1 MADNT
6 SHPSLRLRS
15 SEHRVLLVAGDLL
28 ASVIAVLS
36 ALQLW
41 KLNILRDLVFRG
53 YRPTLTQNVLHEP
66 FWVFLSPSYVDNVLN
81 EFFVRLH
88 IPFWFY
94 FLPLGWVLLMIELY
108 DPHVAASWRRTLH
121 GIEIAA
127 FLGIVAYSLIF
138 ITTQDPNALPRI
150 GVGAFLVIAS
160 LLTLGWRALYIRIYN
175 APQLKRRVLVVGAGK
190 AGAALVQTFNKLKPP
205 PFNLIGFIDD
215 DPRKSKRT
223 FEGFPVISSSRRLLQ
238 AVENYRISDIVVAIT
253 GEIRG
258 ETFQAILDAQERG
271 IEVTRMPIL
280 YEEMA
285 GRVPVHHLEAD
296 WMIRSFT
303 DEMRVSRF
311 YEFVKRSMDIL
322 GGLAGLLLF
331 GVSFPFIMIATWMD
345 SGFPIFYGQTRL
357 GQGGQIFKIY
367 KYRTMYQGAEAD
379 GEAKLAVENDPRVTR
394 VGNFL
399 RQTRLDE
406 LPQFWNIL
414 NGEMS
419 LVGPRAER
427 PELVSEFQKQIPFYR
442 ARLLVKPGL
451 TGWAQINYGYV
462 ANVTET
468 VVKLE
473 YDLYYIKHRS
483 MFMDIMIVLRTIGT
497 VLSRKGR

>member
-6 SHPSLRLRS
+6 SRPSLRLRS
-15 SEHRVLLVAGDLL
+15 SEHRILLILGDFVASIASDFAAIYVWRLYLYHKLL
-28 ASVIAVLS
+28 SEYYNIRPERAWELVTLSV
-36 ALQLW
+36 
-41 KLNILRDLVFRG
+41 K
-53 YRPTLTQNVLHEP
+53 
-66 FWVFLSPSYVDNVLN
+66 
-81 EFFVRLH
+81 

-94 FLPLGWVLLMIELY
+94 LLPIGWLLLMVELY
-108 DPHVAASWRRTLH
+108 DLHVAASWRRTLRS
-121 GIEIAA
+121 IEVAA
-127 FLGIVAYSLIF
+127 FIGIVVYSLVF
-138 ITTQDPNALPRI
+138 ITFEDPNALPRI
-150 GVGAFLVIAS
+150 GIGAFLVIAS
-160 LLTLGWRALYIRIYN
+160 LLTVGWRALYIRLYTS
-175 APQLKRRVLVVGAGK
+175 PELMRRVLVVGAGK
-190 AGAALVQTFNKLKPP
+190 AGLALAQTFNKLKPP

-215 DPRKSKRT
+215 DPHKSKRT
-223 FEGFPVISSSRRLLQ
+223 FEGFPVVASSRRLLQ
-238 AVENYRISDIVVAIT
+238 IVEFYHISDIVVAIT

-258 ETFQAILDAQERG
+258 TTFQAILDAQEHG
-271 IEVTRMPIL
+271 VEVTRMPIL

-285 GRVPVHHLEAD
+285 GRVPVHHLESD

-311 YEFVKRSMDIL
+311 YEFVKRLMDVL
-322 GGLAGLLLF
+322 GGVIGLLFF
-331 GVSFPFIMIATWMD
+331 GISFPFILIATWID
-345 SGFPIFYGQTRL
+345 SGFPIFYAQSRL
-357 GQGGQIFKIY
+357 GQGGQVFKIY
-367 KYRTMYQGAEAD
+367 KYRTMHREAEAD
-379 GEAKLAVENDPRVTR
+379 GEARLALENDPRVTR

-427 PELVSEFQKQIPFYR
+427 PELVAEFQKQIPFYR

-462 ANVTET
+462 ANVKET

-483 MFMDIMIVLRTIGT
+483 LIMDIMIVLRTLGT
-497 VLSRKGR
+497 VMSRKGR

>member
-6 SHPSLRLRS
+6 SRPGFRLRP
-15 SEHRVLLVAGDLL
+15 SEHRILLVLGDLV
-28 ASVIAVLS
+28 ASIASDFAAIYVWRLYLYYKLIAVHLRPERAWSLVTLS
-36 ALQLW
+36 V
-41 KLNILRDLVFRG
+41 K
-53 YRPTLTQNVLHEP
+53 
-66 FWVFLSPSYVDNVLN
+66 
-81 EFFVRLH
+81 

-94 FLPLGWVLLMIELY
+94 LLPLGWLLLMVELY
-108 DPHVAASWRRTLH
+108 DPHIAANWRKTLR
-121 GIEIAA
+121 GIAIAA
-127 FLGIVAYSLIF
+127 FIGIVVYSLIF
-138 ITTQDPNALPRI
+138 IGYHDPNDLPRI
-150 GVGAFLVIAS
+150 GFGAFLIIAS
-160 LLTLGWRALYIRIYN
+160 LLTLGWRAFYIRLYTS
-175 APQLKRRVLVVGAGK
+175 PGLMRRVLVIGAGK
-190 AGAALVQTFNKLKPP
+190 AGLTLARTFNKLSPP
-205 PFNLIGFIDD
+205 PFNLVGFIDD
-215 DPRKSKRT
+215 DPHKSKHS
-223 FEGFPVISSSRRLLQ
+223 FEGFPVIASSRRLLQ
-238 AVENYRISDIVVAIT
+238 IVEFYHVSDIVIAIT

-258 ETFQAILDAQERG
+258 TTFQAILDAQEHG
-271 IEVTRMPIL
+271 VEVTRMPIL

-303 DEMRVSRF
+303 DEMRVSKF
-311 YEFVKRSMDIL
+311 YEFVKRLMDMV
-322 GGLAGLLLF
+322 GGAAGLLLF
-331 GVSFPFIMIATWMD
+331 GISFPFIMIATWID
-345 SGFPIFYGQTRL
+345 SGSPIFYAQTRL
-357 GQGGQIFKIY
+357 GHGGRVFKIY
-367 KYRTMYQGAEAD
+367 KYRTMHPGAEAD

-394 VGNFL
+394 IGNFL

-406 LPQFWNIL
+406 LPQFWNVL

-427 PELVSEFQKQIPFYR
+427 PELVAEYQKQIPFYR

-483 MFMDIMIVLRTIGT
+483 LMMDILIVLRTIGT

>member
-6 SHPSLRLRS
+6 SRPSFRLRS
-15 SEHRVLLVAGDLL
+15 SEHRILLILGDLVASIASDFAAIYLWRLYLYHKLL
-28 ASVIAVLS
+28 SEHYNYYIRPERAWELVTLSVKV
-36 ALQLW
+36 
-41 KLNILRDLVFRG
+41 
-53 YRPTLTQNVLHEP
+53 
-66 FWVFLSPSYVDNVLN
+66 
-81 EFFVRLH
+81 
-88 IPFWFY
+88 PFWFY
-94 FLPLGWVLLMIELY
+94 LLPIGWLLLMVELY
-108 DPHVAASWRRTLH
+108 DLHVAASWRRTLRS
-121 GIEIAA
+121 IEIAA
-127 FLGIVAYSLIF
+127 FIGIVVYSLVF
-138 ITTQDPNALPRI
+138 ITIEDPNALPRV
-150 GVGAFLVIAS
+150 GFGAFLVLAS
-160 LLTLGWRALYIRIYN
+160 LLTVGWRALYIRLYTS
-175 APQLKRRVLVVGAGK
+175 PELMRRVLVIGAGK
-190 AGAALVQTFNKLKPP
+190 AGLALAQTFNKLKPP

-215 DPRKSKRT
+215 DPHKSKRT
-223 FEGFPVISSSRRLLQ
+223 FEGFPVIASSRRLPQ
-238 AVENYRISDIVVAIT
+238 IVEFYHISDIVVAIT

-258 ETFQAILDAQERG
+258 TTFQTILDAQEHG
-271 IEVTRMPIL
+271 VEVTRMPIL

-285 GRVPVHHLEAD
+285 GRVPVHHLESD

-311 YEFVKRSMDIL
+311 YELVKRLMDVF
-322 GGLAGLLLF
+322 GGAVGLLLF
-331 GVSFPFIMIATWMD
+331 GISFPFILIATWID
-345 SGFPIFYGQTRL
+345 SGFPIFYAQSRL
-357 GQGGQIFKIY
+357 GQGGQVFKIY
-367 KYRTMYQGAEAD
+367 KYRTMHQEAEAD
-379 GEAKLAVENDPRVTR
+379 GEARLALENDPRVTR

-427 PELVSEFQKQIPFYR
+427 PELVAEFQKQIPFYR

-462 ANVTET
+462 ANVKET

-483 MFMDIMIVLRTIGT
+483 LIMDIMIVLRTIGT
-497 VLSRKGR
+497 VMSRKGR